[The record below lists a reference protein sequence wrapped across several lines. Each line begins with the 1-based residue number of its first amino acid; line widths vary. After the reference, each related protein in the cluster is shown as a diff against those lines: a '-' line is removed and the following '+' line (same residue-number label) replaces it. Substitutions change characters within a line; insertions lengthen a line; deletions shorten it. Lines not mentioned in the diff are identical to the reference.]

1 MVQFN
6 IMYAPQI
13 PVELNSK
20 IKSLANYIHTI
31 LLIIA

>member
-13 PVELNSK
+13 PIELNSK
-20 IKSLANYIHTI
+20 IKSLTNYIQYSHI
-31 LLIIA
+31 